1 MVSTPARGVTALWPP
16 DDTEESI
23 VGVDR
28 HQLDI
33 ISLRTGINEEAH
45 GVAGGGTLPWQA
57 ISQILLLG
65 CRRPDGSAYPV
76 YPDVFVYPRPM
87 ERTRGSYTLATDGAP
102 VLVIEVASEST
113 HEADLDL
120 ARGKGWSY
128 ARAGVAE
135 YLALDPTGVYVPEGG
150 RGWRLVG
157 GAYQPWRPDGRGRW
171 VSAEIGVALGIDDGL
186 AAVDG
191 ATGRRHLRE
200 GEVEAARASAIRD
213 GRLEGRRDGRLEG
226 KREALRRLARQR
238 FGVAPALEERI
249 STAAEPQLDQLLDRV
264 LSAATPDD
272 L

>member
-1 MVSTPARGVTALWPP
+1 MVSTPARGATALWPP

-33 ISLRTGINEEAH
+33 ISLRMGINEEAH
-45 GVAGGGTLPWQA
+45 RVAGGGALPWQA

-87 ERTRGSYTLATDGAP
+87 ERTRGSYTLAKDGAP
-102 VLVIEVASEST
+102 VLVVEVASEST

-186 AAVDG
+186 AAVYG
-191 ATGRRHLRE
+191 AAGRRHLRE
-200 GEVEAARASAIRD
+200 GEVEAARERA
-213 GRLEGRRDGRLEG
+213 GQEGRQEGRQEG

-238 FGVAPALEERI
+238 FGVVAALEERI

-264 LSAATPDD
+264 IGAATPDD